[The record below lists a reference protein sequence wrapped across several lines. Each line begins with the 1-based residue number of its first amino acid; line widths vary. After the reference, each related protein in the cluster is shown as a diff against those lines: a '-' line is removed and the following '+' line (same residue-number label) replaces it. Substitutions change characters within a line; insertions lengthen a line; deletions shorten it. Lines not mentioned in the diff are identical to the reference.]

1 MAYDLLVKGGTV
13 VDPSQKLHQVCDVAF
28 SGGKVAAV
36 GEGIPQ
42 GQAQDVVDASGLIVT
57 PGLIDLHTHVYW
69 GVSTYGIDADDTC
82 LARGVTTVV
91 DAGSAGAATF
101 AGFRRY
107 VLERK
112 RTRILAFLHISAMGL
127 LSREIQELEDM
138 RWADVA
144 AAVEVAREHSDVVL
158 GIKVRLSNYIV
169 AGKDIEALTRSLEA
183 AGQLGKPVMV
193 HIGRTPS
200 PLPRI
205 LEMMRP
211 GDIITHSFTGHA
223 PNILDEDGNVLPG
236 VLRARERGI
245 VFDQGHGA
253 GSHSFDVARKALAQG
268 FGPST
273 ISSDLHIY
281 SLEHPV
287 HDLATCISKYM
298 HFGVPLDEAVRLSTE
313 APAEIIGMSGRVGT
327 LKAGAEGDLAA
338 FRMEEGS
345 FTFTDSYENSVE
357 GARRLVPVITVKGGE
372 VYRVAGG

>member
-1 MAYDLLVKGGTV
+1 
-13 VDPSQKLHQVCDVAF
+13 
-28 SGGKVAAV
+28 
-36 GEGIPQ
+36 
-42 GQAQDVVDASGLIVT
+42 
-57 PGLIDLHTHVYW
+57 
-69 GVSTYGIDADDTC
+69 
-82 LARGVTTVV
+82 
-91 DAGSAGAATF
+91 
-101 AGFRRY
+101 
-107 VLERK
+107 
-112 RTRILAFLHISAMGL
+112 
-127 LSREIQELEDM
+127 
-138 RWADVA
+138 
-144 AAVEVAREHSDVVL
+144 
-158 GIKVRLSNYIV
+158 
-169 AGKDIEALTRSLEA
+169 
-183 AGQLGKPVMV
+183 VMV

-236 VLRARERGI
+236 ARRARERGV

-298 HFGVPLDEAVRLSTE
+298 HFGVSLDEAVRLSTE

-338 FRMEEGS
+338 FRLEEGS

-357 GARRLVPVITVKGGE
+357 GTRRLVPVITVKGGE